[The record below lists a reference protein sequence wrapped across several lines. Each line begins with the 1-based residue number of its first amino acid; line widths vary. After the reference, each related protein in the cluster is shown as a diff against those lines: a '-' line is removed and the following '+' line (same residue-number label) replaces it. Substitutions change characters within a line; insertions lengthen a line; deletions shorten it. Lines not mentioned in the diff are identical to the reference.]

1 MTILWAIF
9 TLANTYSAARCLA
22 LDMPVLFVIAF
33 LTAIFCGFM
42 FGVSL

>member
-1 MTILWAIF
+1 MTILWAIL
-9 TLANTYSAARCLA
+9 TLANTYNAARCLA
-22 LDMPVLFVIAF
+22 LDMRMLFVIAF